1 MTERTKPA
9 DTTEENDESGK
20 DGAQQIVDFG
30 SALTKTPHGSV
41 YCMTIIGQIEGH
53 NTAASGAKTTKY
65 EHVLPLL
72 AKLEE
77 SDEVNGVL
85 FLLNTVGG
93 DVEAGLAIAELIAG
107 MTKPTVSIVLGGS
120 HSIGVPLAVAAR
132 RSFAVP
138 SAAMTIH
145 PVRLSGTVIGVS
157 QTFNYFERIQDR
169 IITFVTRNSRVKRE
183 DFTKLMLQTG
193 ELAADIG
200 SVIYGEQ
207 AVQLGLID
215 RIGGLAD
222 ALECLHGMIEEE
234 RREKQTPLGSGKSRV

>member
-1 MTERTKPA
+1 MTENTKP
-9 DTTEENDESGK
+9 TELDQENGSENKETVQG
-20 DGAQQIVDFG
+20 ILDFG
-30 SALTKTPHGSV
+30 SALTRTPYGTV
-41 YCMTIIGQIEGH
+41 YCLTIIGQIEGH
-53 NTAASGAKTTKY
+53 MTASSNTKTTKY

-77 SDEVNGVL
+77 SEEVDGVL

-145 PVRLSGTVIGVS
+145 PVRMSGTVIAAPQTYSYFQRLQGRIVAFVS
-157 QTFNYFERIQDR
+157 GHSHI
-169 IITFVTRNSRVKRE
+169 SGE
-183 DFTKLMLQTG
+183 DFQALMLKKDDM
-193 ELAADIG
+193 AADVG
-200 SVIYGEQ
+200 SVIYGEE

-215 RIGGLAD
+215 QVGGLSD
-222 ALECLHGMIEEE
+222 GLQCLYRQIGE
-234 RREKQTPLGSGKSRV
+234 RRGKPAAQ

>member
-1 MTERTKPA
+1 MTEPTK
-9 DTTEENDESGK
+9 TTEPEKENGDYK
-20 DGAQQIVDFG
+20 DTAQGILDFG
-30 SALTKTPHGSV
+30 SAMTRTPYGNV
-41 YCMTIIGQIEGH
+41 YCLTIIGQIEGH
-53 NTAASGAKTTKY
+53 MTASSNTKTTKY

-77 SDEVNGVL
+77 SEEVDGVL

-132 RSFAVP
+132 KSFAVP

-145 PVRLSGTVIGVS
+145 PVRMSGTVIAAP
-157 QTFNYFERIQDR
+157 QTYHYFRRLQERIVSFVAGHSHISGDR
-169 IITFVTRNSRVKRE
+169 YQE
-183 DFTKLMLQTG
+183 LMLRTD
-193 ELAADIG
+193 EMAADVG
-200 SVIYGEQ
+200 SVVYGEE

-215 RIGGLAD
+215 QVGGLSD
-222 ALECLHGMIEEE
+222 GLQCLYRQIDE
-234 RREKQTPLGSGKSRV
+234 RKGGPEGAGD

>member
-145 PVRLSGTVIGVS
+145 PVRMSGTVIAAP
-157 QTFNYFERIQDR
+157 QTVQLLPAASGSDR
-169 IITFVTRNSRVKRE
+169 GLR
-183 DFTKLMLQTG
+183 LQPQPDHG
-193 ELAADIG
+193 SEVPGPDAAKGRYGRRRWQCGLWRGG
-200 SVIYGEQ
+200 SVPGHH
-207 AVQLGLID
+207 
-215 RIGGLAD
+215 RPGG
-222 ALECLHGMIEEE
+222 
-234 RREKQTPLGSGKSRV
+234 RPL

>member
-1 MTERTKPA
+1 MTEPTK
-9 DTTEENDESGK
+9 TTEPENETNESK
-20 DGAQQIVDFG
+20 DTAQGILDFG
-30 SALTKTPHGSV
+30 SAMTATPCGNI
-41 YCMTIIGQIEGH
+41 YCLTIIGQIEGH
-53 NTAASGAKTTKY
+53 MAASSNTKTTKY

-77 SDEVNGVL
+77 SEEIAGVL

-93 DVEAGLAIAELIAG
+93 DVEAGLAIAELIAS

-145 PVRLSGTVIGVS
+145 PVRMSGTVIAAP
-157 QTFNYFERIQDR
+157 QTYQYFQRLQERIVS
-169 IITFVTRNSRVKRE
+169 FVAGHSHISGERFQE
-183 DFTKLMLQTG
+183 LMLKTD
-193 ELAADIG
+193 EMAADVG
-200 SVIYGEQ
+200 SVVYGEE

-215 RIGGLAD
+215 EVGDLSDGLA
-222 ALECLHGMIEEE
+222 CLYRQIEE
-234 RREKQTPLGSGKSRV
+234 GKEQEPFPKDE

>member
-107 MTKPTVSIVLGGS
+107 MTKTSPHSSI
-120 HSIGVPLAVAAR
+120 
-132 RSFAVP
+132 
-138 SAAMTIH
+138 
-145 PVRLSGTVIGVS
+145 
-157 QTFNYFERIQDR
+157 
-169 IITFVTRNSRVKRE
+169 
-183 DFTKLMLQTG
+183 
-193 ELAADIG
+193 
-200 SVIYGEQ
+200 
-207 AVQLGLID
+207 
-215 RIGGLAD
+215 RIGFSSV
-222 ALECLHGMIEEE
+222 
-234 RREKQTPLGSGKSRV
+234 SGKTSRIPPLTENCPIV

>member
-1 MTERTKPA
+1 MSENTKPSETA
-9 DTTEENDESGK
+9 GENSEAQETTQNILDL
-20 DGAQQIVDFG
+20 G
-30 SALTKTPHGSV
+30 SAMTRTPYGNI
-41 YCMTIIGQIEGH
+41 YCLTIIGQIEGH
-53 NTAASGAKTTKY
+53 NTANSTTKTTKY

-77 SDEVNGVL
+77 SDEVAGVL

-145 PVRLSGTVIGVS
+145 PVRVSGTVIAAP
-157 QTFNYFERIQDR
+157 QTYSYFEKLQDR
-169 IITFVTRNSRVKRE
+169 IVAFVSSHSRISPK
-183 DFTKLMLQTG
+183 DFEALMLKK
-193 ELAADIG
+193 EDMAADVG
-200 SVIYGEQ
+200 SVVYGEE
-207 AVQLGLID
+207 AVRLGIID
-215 RIGGLAD
+215 EVGGLSD
-222 ALECLHGMIEEE
+222 GLKCLYEQIEAKKEHPAGE
-234 RREKQTPLGSGKSRV
+234 

>member
-120 HSIGVPLAVAAR
+120 QPQPDHGSEVPGPDAEKGRYGR
-132 RSFAVP
+132 R
-138 SAAMTIH
+138 
-145 PVRLSGTVIGVS
+145 RWQCGLWRG
-157 QTFNYFERIQDR
+157 
-169 IITFVTRNSRVKRE
+169 
-183 DFTKLMLQTG
+183 
-193 ELAADIG
+193 G
-200 SVIYGEQ
+200 SVPGHH
-207 AVQLGLID
+207 
-215 RIGGLAD
+215 RPGG
-222 ALECLHGMIEEE
+222 
-234 RREKQTPLGSGKSRV
+234 RPL

>member
-93 DVEAGLAIAELIAG
+93 DVEAGLAIAEL
-107 MTKPTVSIVLGGS
+107 GGS

-145 PVRLSGTVIGVS
+145 PVRMSGTVIAAP
-157 QTFNYFERIQDR
+157 QTYNYFQRLQDR
-169 IITFVTRNSRVKRE
+169 IVAFVSSHSQITAQKFQALMLKKDDMAADVGSVVYGEEAVSLGIIDQVGGLSDGLQCLYRQIEEAKGKRE
-183 DFTKLMLQTG
+183 T
-193 ELAADIG
+193 
-200 SVIYGEQ
+200 S
-207 AVQLGLID
+207 
-215 RIGGLAD
+215 
-222 ALECLHGMIEEE
+222 
-234 RREKQTPLGSGKSRV
+234 